1 MGYRSNRKSKKNNIE
16 RIQKDLKTLKIRN
29 KILEKVV
36 IDTNN
41 EYHQKFLKMQAN
53 VSYAQGSCA
62 GAVARI
68 EDVEKEQKNVKTSIQ
83 TIRERSNTRYFY
95 VLGKLKKK
103 VDEPAIKV
111 YVLTGISAFLGCSLA
126 YFIFT

>member
-1 MGYRSNRKSKKNNIE
+1 MGHRASKKVKKNNIE

-29 KILEKVV
+29 KVLEKVV
-36 IDTNN
+36 IDTTN

-53 VSYAQGSCA
+53 ISYVQGSCA

-68 EDVEKEQKNVKTSIQ
+68 DEIEKEQKHLKISVRKN
-83 TIRERSNTRYFY
+83 RERNNVRYFY
-95 VLGKLKKK
+95 MLRKLKNK

-111 YVLTGISAFLGCSLA
+111 YVFTGISAFLGCSLA
-126 YFIFT
+126 YLIFT